1 MQNYR
6 DPPPYPGHSKQH
18 HQQVYSNQPGFRQS
32 YSGSETSTD
41 VSLSSTEN
49 LATSQRQDP
58 QGEETRPSA
67 MGFHTLDHLGG
78 GGGMVGMLDGGGG
91 IGGGGGGYSIL
102 ERLGMPPSALD
113 GARKFSLQQSSVM
126 PLAENGPGGGGTG
139 GQSSSYSAYLHE
151 RTRRQEETI
160 SSSGNS
166 AGSVSFS
173 AHSVVGGDASSF
185 SAAISAHQ
193 SSSSSPLYSRGHLTV
208 PQHQWQSS
216 RQGQFSSSAS
226 SPHYITSSLSS
237 MAARHESSI
246 SSNSSSSSTLTMI
259 SRGGGGGGMGG
270 GAATNNNF
278 SSSTISYSSSINRS
292 STNLVG
298 DGSVTRGDAFSNRG
312 ISTSSSTNHHTP
324 PPSQPPVSSPS
335 SFHQHNS
342 HQYISPRVPPVS
354 TYHHPHP
361 YVNQHWTVGSGDS
374 TSSGSLSSLVTAS
387 SSTSSSRLDLLNSGG
402 ANNNITGN
410 SNTNGA
416 GSFTPAG
423 VYTSIPSSNSGVM
436 KSSSSTSSSLSHL
449 PSNNTPTGVL
459 PPPPDY
465 PGHRSEGMIPRS
477 YLTPGATADNL
488 RPSRSYETMLEGQG
502 SHNDLRGRGGHGHGS
517 QHDLRPCA
525 SSPGIYVHDSKLSSV
540 SRGPEAPSGGESA
553 PSGRSVSSAVTHMVE
568 LLTEENR
575 KLREE
580 LAATS
585 VKVAKLHKLEQEIQK
600 VHDSHAALVQSSQK
614 REGLWMAMKRKM
626 EERIQALENQYG
638 KGAGPGGVASSAVG
652 TGGSVAGSGNASS
665 SADSEL
671 RIKLAEKDAMIS
683 KLLAQNQDLSST
695 RDQLEANNA
704 QLSLSLAEQR
714 AHVDIL
720 ENALLN
726 AQSRVLTLEDE
737 TRKKSANTEKVEQ
750 LQNALSSLQLVSEKQ
765 EKKEKEMRARL
776 EKELEGYRLLEK
788 GNPPKRSE
796 PGKDDS
802 KSAGMLRK
810 LLDEKDA
817 RILQLETEIAGM
829 EQKYVKEATLRQ
841 LNMEA
846 STSEAPKEVRLAALE
861 KSSSNMEKLIDEA
874 KTEKLKH
881 MEELHQSHRKV
892 AELEARVKQ
901 LQTQVVEK
909 EAMLKVF
916 QRSPL
921 AMARSSSLHALC
933 HHAPTTPLS
942 HSAAHSPRPSLISST
957 SASGSGWPSTMS
969 GTYRGGTGENTLAS
983 TIRHMKTGS
992 ASAIELGRKMSMEE
1006 DLLSKVQNLRSES
1019 KSDSE
1024 EEVKLWHV

>member
-6 DPPPYPGHSKQH
+6 DPPPYPGHSKQQQQH
-18 HQQVYSNQPGFRQS
+18 HHPHQQVYSNQPGFRQS

-58 QGEETRPSA
+58 QGEETIPSA
-67 MGFHTLDHLGG
+67 MGFHTMDHL
-78 GGGMVGMLDGGGG
+78 
-91 IGGGGGGYSIL
+91 GGGGGGYSIL

-113 GARKFSLQQSSVM
+113 GSGKFSSLQQQHQSSVM
-126 PLAENGPGGGGTG
+126 THTGSG
-139 GQSSSYSAYLHE
+139 GQTYSAYIHE
-151 RTRRQEETI
+151 RTRRQEEALNSQT
-160 SSSGNS
+160 SGNS
-166 AGSVSFS
+166 THVQGVI
-173 AHSVVGGDASSF
+173 GGDMSGYN
-185 SAAISAHQ
+185 SATALNSHK
-193 SSSSSPLYSRGHLTV
+193 SSSSSPAFARSHFSV
-208 PQHQWQSS
+208 PQHQTWQSS
-216 RQGQFSSSAS
+216 RQAQYMSSSSSS

-237 MAARHESSI
+237 IAARHESSI

-259 SRGGGGGGMGG
+259 SRGGGGGGGTLG
-270 GAATNNNF
+270 TNNNF
-278 SSSTISYSSSINRS
+278 SSSTLSYSSSSTNRS
-292 STNLVG
+292 TTNVMG
-298 DGSVTRGDAFSNRG
+298 DGDGTARGDGYLNRG
-312 ISTSSSTNHHTP
+312 VSSHHQP
-324 PPSQPPVSSPS
+324 SPAPPSQPPVSSS
-335 SFHQHNS
+335 SSSSYQHS
-342 HQYISPRVPPVS
+342 PHLYMSPRVPPVS

-402 ANNNITGN
+402 ANSLNNNIN
-410 SNTNGA
+410 NNNNINTSSFVTSGA
-416 GSFTPAG
+416 HTSVSSSGPG
-423 VYTSIPSSNSGVM
+423 VI

-449 PSNNTPTGVL
+449 PSYNSSTGL

-465 PGHRSEGMIPRS
+465 PSHLRSEVITPRS
-477 YLTPGATADNL
+477 YLTPGGVATDNL

-502 SHNDLRGRGGHGHGS
+502 SHNDLRGRGGHGRGS

-525 SSPGIYVHDSKLSSV
+525 SSPGIYVHDSKLLPAT
-540 SRGPEAPSGGESA
+540 RGPELLGTNNVAGGEMASSPGSRT
-553 PSGRSVSSAVTHMVE
+553 PSTGSGPAMGHMVE

-580 LAATS
+580 LAAAS

-600 VHDSHAALVQSSQK
+600 VHDSHEGLVQSSQK

-626 EERIQALENQYG
+626 EERIQSLEAQCA
-638 KGAGPGGVASSAVG
+638 KGAGPGGVAPNSVG
-652 TGGSVAGSGNASS
+652 GAAGSTSGSGNPTTSVM
-665 SADSEL
+665 DPEI
-671 RIKLAEKDAMIS
+671 RIKVAEKDAMIS
-683 KLLAQNQDLSST
+683 KLLSQNNELSSS
-695 RDQLEANNA
+695 RDQLEATNA

-726 AQSRVLTLEDE
+726 AQSRVLSLEEE
-737 TRKKSANTEKVEQ
+737 TRHKSVNTEKLEQ
-750 LQNALSSLQLVSEKQ
+750 LQKSLSSLQLASEKQ

-788 GNPPKRSE
+788 GNPPKRAE

-810 LLDEKDA
+810 MMDEKDA
-817 RILQLETEIAGM
+817 RILQLETQIAGM
-829 EQKYVKEATLRQ
+829 EQRYVKEATLRQ
-841 LNMEA
+841 LNMET

-874 KTEKLKH
+874 KTEKLKY

-892 AELEARVKQ
+892 AELEAKVKQ

-933 HHAPTTPLS
+933 HSHPSSGSLS
-942 HSAAHSPRPSLISST
+942 HSTAHSPRPSLISSAPGIGAT
-957 SASGSGWPSTMS
+957 SAIYGG
-969 GTYRGGTGENTLAS
+969 RGGAGKSVAS

-1006 DLLSKVQNLRSES
+1006 DLLSKAQDLRSES

>member
-1 MQNYR
+1 MMQISFPTLFHLPASVATLPC
-6 DPPPYPGHSKQH
+6 DKQQQP
-18 HQQVYSNQPGFRQS
+18 QQVYNNQPGFRQS

-58 QGEETRPSA
+58 QGEETTPSA
-67 MGFHTLDHLGG
+67 MGFHPLDHLGG
-78 GGGMVGMLDGGGG
+78 GSGMVGMLDGVGG
-91 IGGGGGGYSIL
+91 IGGGGGYSIL

-113 GARKFSLQQSSVM
+113 GAGKFSSLQQHSSVM
-126 PLAENGPGGGGTG
+126 APGGSGTG
-139 GQSSSYSAYLHE
+139 GGQSYSAYIHE
-151 RTRRQEETI
+151 RTRRQEEAVS
-160 SSSGNS
+160 SSSGNP
-166 AGSVSFS
+166 AGVASFA
-173 AHSVVGGDASSF
+173 AHAQNLVGADISSYN
-185 SAAISAHQ
+185 AALNAHQ
-193 SSSSSPLYSRGHLTV
+193 SSSSPLYSRGHLTV
-208 PQHQWQSS
+208 PQHQSWQSS
-216 RQGQFSSSAS
+216 RQAQFSSSTS

-237 MAARHESSI
+237 IAARHESSI

-259 SRGGGGGGMGG
+259 SRGGGGV
-270 GAATNNNF
+270 ALNNNF
-278 SSSTISYSSSINRS
+278 SSSTLSYN
-292 STNLVG
+292 
-298 DGSVTRGDAFSNRG
+298 
-312 ISTSSSTNHHTP
+312 SSSTNRSNTND
-324 PPSQPPVSSPS
+324 SGEGG
-335 SFHQHNS
+335 NT
-342 HQYISPRVPPVS
+342 R
-354 TYHHPHP
+354 
-361 YVNQHWTVGSGDS
+361 HWTVGSGDS

-402 ANNNITGN
+402 ATNSNVNNNINNNNNN
-410 SNTNGA
+410 SNSTGPFSMGGVHSSA
-416 GSFTPAG
+416 SPSTPG
-423 VYTSIPSSNSGVM
+423 II

-449 PSNNTPTGVL
+449 PSYNSSTGGL

-465 PGHRSEGMIPRS
+465 PGHLRSEGMTPRS
-477 YLTPGATADNL
+477 YLTPGGVSADNL
-488 RPSRSYETMLEGQG
+488 RPSRSYETMLEGQA
-502 SHNDLRGRGGHGHGS
+502 SHNDLRGRGGHGRGS

-525 SSPGIYVHDSKLSSV
+525 SSPGIYVHDNKLSPAT
-540 SRGPEAPSGGESA
+540 RGAESSSASNVASAEGAPS
-553 PSGRSVSSAVTHMVE
+553 SGRAASAGSTAVAHMVE

-580 LAATS
+580 LAAAS

-600 VHDSHAALVQSSQK
+600 VHDSHTALVQSSQK
-614 REGLWMAMKRKM
+614 REGLWIAMKRKM
-626 EERIQALENQYG
+626 EERIQTLEAQSG
-638 KGAGPGGVASSAVG
+638 KGAGPGGVAS
-652 TGGSVAGSGNASS
+652 GSVGAAGSLSGRDSCYCCDDLDGGEDDNGDVGENGCGGDDRSGNPTS
-665 SADSEL
+665 SAAEAEL

-683 KLLAQNQDLSST
+683 KLLSQNEELSSN
-695 RDQLEANNA
+695 RDQLEATNA

-737 TRKKSANTEKVEQ
+737 TRKKSDNAEKVEQ
-750 LQNALSSLQLVSEKQ
+750 LQKALSSLQLVSEKQ

-788 GNPPKRSE
+788 GNPPKRNE

-829 EQKYVKEATLRQ
+829 EQRYVKEATLRQ
-841 LNMEA
+841 LNME
-846 STSEAPKEVRLAALE
+846 SNTSEAPKEVRLAALE

-892 AELEARVKQ
+892 AELEAKVKQ

-933 HHAPTTPLS
+933 HHASS
-942 HSAAHSPRPSLISST
+942 HSTVHSPRPSLISSSST
-957 SASGSGWPSTMS
+957 SGIGWTSTTS
-969 GTYRGGTGENTLAS
+969 GTYSVRGGAGESTMAS